1 MYQLRELR
9 TCTTVTLNFSNDKNL
24 LNSQFTFFN
33 LLQFTLLKLLHS
45 EFVAQT
51 EALEYHL
58 PQVIT
63 SNGKKTSHLSLI
75 SRAK

>member
-33 LLQFTLLKLLHS
+33 LLQFTLLKLLNS

-58 PQVIT
+58 PQAIT

>member
-33 LLQFTLLKLLHS
+33 LLQFTLLKLLNS

-58 PQVIT
+58 SQVIT
-63 SNGKKTSHLSLI
+63 SNGKKTSHLLLI